1 MQLNITVWIVG
12 FLQKFD
18 FFAKFGLR
26 HVFVSFWVAALVIW
40 DQNINENRVSKGFYA
55 VDVIVVGSRY

>member
-18 FFAKFGLR
+18 FFAEFGLR

-40 DQNINENRVSKGFYA
+40 DQNINENRVSKGFYT